1 MSIRWSWNAWIEKTE
16 HPAKCQKED
25 KRMSEEF
32 RYQNSLALTVFE
44 MILYAVI
51 LVLFLMWHL

>member
-1 MSIRWSWNAWIEKTE
+1 
-16 HPAKCQKED
+16 
-25 KRMSEEF
+25 MSEEF